1 MEFIDSEYMA
11 ILDAIYI
18 YIYSLK
24 TGKYSRMEFIDSE
37 YMAVS
42 MLYIH

>member
-11 ILDAIYI
+11 ISMLYI

-37 YMAVS
+37 YMAIS

>member
-11 ILDAIYI
+11 ILDAI

>member
-18 YIYSLK
+18 IYSLK

>member
-11 ILDAIYI
+11 ISMLYI
-18 YIYSLK
+18 CIYSLK

-37 YMAVS
+37 YMAIS